1 MRFYRFWHCRKET
14 INGLTVNFKAGSND
28 SPEAAALLTEEKI
41 SLYRQFANGETPE
54 AQKAAL
60 KMKLHPADKD
70 IYEVPIFE
78 ELIRIIDDR
87 NIITRNKYGALI
99 LNSEDHAFLDIDL
112 DAFLPA
118 PGLKERF
125 LQFLGKVP
133 RLSKAERL
141 EQFIRQCINEKFPY
155 KPFRLYRTANGFRL
169 LTPAKGDANSSVMA
183 EIMQDFR
190 CDPLYTTLCAK
201 QNCFR
206 ARLTP
211 KPRRMKM
218 KTALK
223 FLWPPVP
230 EQQSA
235 KELWLKE
242 YADCSEKYKTC
253 SLLGEFGPPLNSPV
267 IGIHDEL
274 CKCGT
279 DLPLA

>member
-1 MRFYRFWHCRKET
+1 MRIYRFWNCRCET
-14 INGLTVNFKAGSND
+14 INGVTVHFRAGSND

-41 SLYRQFANGETPE
+41 ALYRQFANGETPE
-54 AQKAAL
+54 AKKAAL
-60 KMKLHPADKD
+60 RMKLYPAGKD

-78 ELIRIIDDR
+78 ELIRTVDDR
-87 NIITRNKYGALI
+87 NIITRNRYGALV
-99 LNSEDHAFLDIDL
+99 LNSEDHAFLDIDF
-112 DAFLPA
+112 DAYLPA
-118 PGLKERF
+118 LGLKERF
-125 LQFLGKVP
+125 LQLLGKVP

-155 KPFRLYRTANGFRL
+155 TSFRLYRTANGFRL
-169 LTPAKGDANSSVMA
+169 LTPAKGDANSAVMA

-190 CDPLYTTLCAK
+190 CDALYMTLCAK

-211 KPRRMKM
+211 KPRRIKM

-242 YADCSEKYKTC
+242 YAACSEKYKSC
-253 SLLGEFGPPLNSPV
+253 SLVAEFGPPINSPV
-267 IGIHDEL
+267 VGLHDEI
-274 CKCGT
+274 CKCGEN
-279 DLPLA
+279 LPLA

>member
-1 MRFYRFWHCRKET
+1 MRIYRFWNCRCET
-14 INGLTVNFKAGSND
+14 INGVTVHFRAGSND

-41 SLYRQFANGETPE
+41 ALYRQFANGETPE
-54 AQKAAL
+54 AKKAAL
-60 KMKLHPADKD
+60 RMKLYPAGKD

-78 ELIRIIDDR
+78 ELIRTVDDR
-87 NIITRNKYGALI
+87 NIITRNRYGALV
-99 LNSEDHAFLDIDL
+99 LNSEDHAFLDIDF
-112 DAFLPA
+112 DAYLPA
-118 PGLKERF
+118 LGLKERF
-125 LQFLGKVP
+125 LQLLGKVP

-155 KPFRLYRTANGFRL
+155 TSFRLYRTANGFRL
-169 LTPAKGDANSSVMA
+169 LTPAKGDANSAVMA

-190 CDPLYTTLCAK
+190 CDALYMTLCAK

-211 KPRRMKM
+211 KPRRIKM

-242 YADCSEKYKTC
+242 YAACSEKYRSC
-253 SLLGEFGPPLNSPV
+253 SLVAEFGPPINSPV
-267 IGIHDEL
+267 VGLHDEI
-274 CKCGT
+274 CKCGEN
-279 DLPLA
+279 LPLA

>member
-1 MRFYRFWHCRKET
+1 MRIYRFWNCRCEK
-14 INGLTVNFKAGSND
+14 INGLTVRFKAGSND

-41 SLYRQFANGETPE
+41 ALYRQFANGETPE

-60 KMKLHPADKD
+60 RMKLYPAGKD

-78 ELIRIIDDR
+78 ELIRTVDDR
-87 NIITRNKYGALI
+87 NIITRNRYGALV
-99 LNSEDHAFLDIDL
+99 LNSEDHAFLDIDF
-112 DAFLPA
+112 DAYLPA
-118 PGLKERF
+118 LGLKDRF

-155 KPFRLYRTANGFRL
+155 TSFRLYRTANGFRL
-169 LTPAKGDANSSVMA
+169 LTPAKGDANSAVMA
-183 EIMQDFR
+183 EIMQDFH
-190 CDPLYTTLCAK
+190 CDALYMTLCAK

-211 KPRRMKM
+211 KPRRIKM

-242 YADCSEKYKTC
+242 YAACSEKYKSC
-253 SLLGEFGPPLNSPV
+253 SLVAEFGPPINSPV
-267 IGIHDEL
+267 VGIHDEI
-274 CKCGT
+274 CKCGEN
-279 DLPLA
+279 LPLA